1 MLDMFAVPAG
11 QSQHTFGAL
20 VAVVTAIG
28 AADKLEDLRKAG
40 INSAAK
46 LAAASRS
53 QLREILGDVLLDKL
67 LQPAGQGSAA
77 ARPKTRSDLPVVHP
91 YARGSLQRIPLD
103 GGKNSFENLDEAFL
117 EDRYAASS
125 KAPIESRWKTWQ
137 RLCASRSLDPLP
149 LTQEVIFKVGALLKE
164 GKYRSSA
171 QYFSVAKQRHR
182 EAEYPWTDA
191 LDLAVQQAVR
201 SISRGLGPSRPKK
214 DLFVDRAGPD
224 LPGRL
229 AQAYDRLGVPRE
241 HRFAEPLSVV
251 TVALWFLLRGI
262 EIANV
267 KCKDVSPTGQACL
280 ASVKD
285 GPVSA
290 RMYSSA
296 CVHLQAGTRS
306 QLPVDMFGRGDVH
319 ETSNLF
325 MLARVPA
332 AVPISWGIENVRRPQ
347 ASEALGP

>member
-137 RLCASRSLDPLP
+137 RLCASRSLDPL
-149 LTQEVIFKVGALLKE
+149 
-164 GKYRSSA
+164 S
-171 QYFSVAKQRHR
+171 H
-182 EAEYPWTDA
+182 
-191 LDLAVQQAVR
+191 
-201 SISRGLGPSRPKK
+201 
-214 DLFVDRAGPD
+214 
-224 LPGRL
+224 
-229 AQAYDRLGVPRE
+229 
-241 HRFAEPLSVV
+241 
-251 TVALWFLLRGI
+251 
-262 EIANV
+262 
-267 KCKDVSPTGQACL
+267 
-280 ASVKD
+280 
-285 GPVSA
+285 
-290 RMYSSA
+290 
-296 CVHLQAGTRS
+296 
-306 QLPVDMFGRGDVH
+306 
-319 ETSNLF
+319 
-325 MLARVPA
+325 
-332 AVPISWGIENVRRPQ
+332 
-347 ASEALGP
+347 